1 MRLPAAVLFV
11 LFAAAAQ
18 AEPATARYA
27 PVQMQAARTSLET
40 ARSLLRQGRGEAARR
55 LAAQAATDA
64 RIAWSM
70 SDSPYLRGQAA
81 AIYAGSALIDRNALS
96 LLMKEAP

>member
-1 MRLPAAVLFV
+1 MRFPAALLLVL
-11 LFAAAAQ
+11 LAAPAQ
-18 AEPATARYA
+18 AEPATGRYA
-27 PVQMQAARTSLET
+27 PVQVDAARSSLET
-40 ARSLLRQGRGEAARR
+40 ARRMLRQGRGEAARR

-70 SDSPYLRGQAA
+70 TESPYLREQAA

-96 LLMKEAP
+96 LLMKEEP